1 METSFTSTVV
11 QPGYEDEETDMR
23 SDRLTRKTH
32 FRKVPQKEMLRAGMD
47 SGVRISGSL
56 ASSALSVSM
65 IDLTGAAQGG
75 EDSLLPCVVALS
87 DLTADFFAEDSA
99 DTIAQPRF
107 QSEYD
112 ALLWCAQVMN
122 DSPTA
127 RLLWNDAVK
136 GGWSVALSDLKN
148 EGFYLNVDD
157 RVILL
162 DHFSL
167 APLAIGRSAFF
178 RHVLL
183 ATFMRALRDVW
194 HDARLGEIERDFA
207 PQEILMME
215 RVRAADSDTVT
226 ILCGW
231 ELRAAGHT
239 DVWRHLLGSEEG
251 DMAVVFT
258 RFLERD
264 PSALFNGAAAAYAF
278 RQWYADMARVD
289 AIDHDT
295 LETMDCVLEESETH
309 NPFGAFRLD
318 PAMIEEMSRLPDGT
332 CYLAGLGQGILRD
345 PYFAGL
351 HDIINQ
357 THLFQMIYDLQVV
370 MVNNVPFRDQKL
382 ARMIFPQSDIV
393 RVR

>member
-1 METSFTSTVV
+1 MLEMMATSFISTAE
-11 QPGYEDEETDMR
+11 PPEFEDARMR

-32 FRKVPQKEMLRAGMD
+32 FRKLPHRDMQRAGFVSANNTSED
-47 SGVRISGSL
+47 SEF
-56 ASSALSVSM
+56 M
-65 IDLTGAAQGG
+65 DLTLMSQGS
-75 EDSLLPCVVALS
+75 DDTRARCIVALS
-87 DLTADFFAEDSA
+87 DLMGDAFLDAGETTPEA
-99 DTIAQPRF
+99 IPCF

-112 ALLWCAQVMN
+112 ALLWCAQIMN

-127 RLLWNDAVK
+127 RLLCNDAQND
-136 GGWSVALSDLKN
+136 GWSVGLSDLKN
-148 EGFYLNVDD
+148 EGFYINVDD

-162 DHFSL
+162 DHFAL
-167 APLAIGRSAFF
+167 APSAIGRSAFF
-178 RHVLL
+178 RHVMLT
-183 ATFMRALRDVW
+183 TFMRALRDVW
-194 HDARLGEIERDFA
+194 HDKRLGDIERDFA
-207 PQEILMME
+207 PEQILMLE
-215 RVRAADSDTVT
+215 RARAADCDTTT

-231 ELRAAGHT
+231 ELRAAGHS

-264 PSALFNGAAAAYAF
+264 PGALFSGAALAYAF
-278 RQWYADMARVD
+278 RQWYADTARVD

-295 LETMDCVLEESETH
+295 LETLDCIIEESDDIH
-309 NPFGAFRLD
+309 PFGNERLNA
-318 PAMIEEMSRLPDGT
+318 AMIEELSLLPDGT

-351 HDIINQ
+351 HDMINQ
-357 THLFQMIYDLQVV
+357 THLFQMIYDMQVV
-370 MVNNVPFRDQKL
+370 MVNNVPFRDASL